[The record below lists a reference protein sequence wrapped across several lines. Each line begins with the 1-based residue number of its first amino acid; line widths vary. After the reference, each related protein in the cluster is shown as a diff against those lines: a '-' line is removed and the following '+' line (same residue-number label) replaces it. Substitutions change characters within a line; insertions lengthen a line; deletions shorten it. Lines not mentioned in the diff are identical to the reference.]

1 MLVGYYLWVYMVI
14 RYHGRVWYYWW
25 QRECVVR
32 YLPPTNVH
40 CEHETIAVD
49 AAGTHNEH
57 SHSTLDGAAIE
68 VTAEEYSSALVS
80 DLVDKV
86 SRSDGNVCQGPS
98 QRKDVINLED
108 KITEH

>member
-32 YLPPTNVH
+32 YVPPSTTHVH
-40 CEHETIAVD
+40 CEHEAIAVD
-49 AAGTHNEH
+49 NDGSYNGN
-57 SHSTLDGAAIE
+57 SHSTLDGAAII
-68 VTAEEYSSALVS
+68 VTAEEYNSALVN

-86 SRSDGNVCQGPS
+86 TRSDGNIQQGSS
-98 QRKDVINLED
+98 QSDEVINVED
-108 KITEH
+108 NH